1 MRDFNAS
8 PSSFVYP
15 CWHFPYFLLRPAL
28 HHFCDSATKRQ
39 NQKQQQQHLPRRL
52 LRCKHSASH
61 IIFFF
66 FLTHSHLSL
75 LTPKHNQTSSR
86 LANRPVIHSLSWV
99 GSPSDVIQARKQVC
113 ARGRRAGTGENLK
126 HIPANCCWCWWSR
139 NWSWLYTTARLEIEK
154 SNKPKYFLTTWRT
167 YQFFLGN
174 SDIVHSFRLK
184 CESSS
189 VTSSN
194 ATFKSI

>member
-39 NQKQQQQHLPRRL
+39 NQKQQQQQHLPRRL

-61 IIFFF
+61 IIFLVFFF

-86 LANRPVIHSLSWV
+86 LANRPVIHSLSWFTIRCD
-99 GSPSDVIQARKQVC
+99 SSKETSLCTRTP
-113 ARGRRAGTGENLK
+113 
-126 HIPANCCWCWWSR
+126 SR
-139 NWSWLYTTARLEIEK
+139 NRRELEAHSCELLLMLMIEELKLAVHDSTTGNRKIQQAQIFPHHLENI
-154 SNKPKYFLTTWRT
+154 SV
-167 YQFFLGN
+167 FFRELRHRAF
-174 SDIVHSFRLK
+174 IQIKMWIIKRH
-184 CESSS
+184 
-189 VTSSN
+189 
-194 ATFKSI
+194 FK